1 MMSVVLRLLLACL
14 VLSIMGCPGNGNQ
27 KPEAET
33 KQTTVPKGEAKAQG
47 ADVTLPPDTSVG
59 TPDGGSDLGGLS
71 YPKSPQIFFSAM
83 GVHEKSPKPEI
94 KGPSEIPNPAPD
106 LSKELNN
113 KSSIDKGSQ
122 DEGAIA
128 VLGDELESQPE
139 DQGIFGQIGQTIE
152 NLLWGDESTAEAI
165 FILLLVILAGLVA
178 QVIAKATLAR
188 FLLMG
193 ATHQQLERKLSKAVG
208 LASAGFVW
216 SQLLQWELVG
226 LQDSNYEFLIS
237 ASRVFFVLAATL
249 AGFRS
254 VDALGVWATKRA
266 GKTESSL
273 DDILVP
279 LGRKALKLLVVAFG
293 LVNFAP
299 LLGLEITPLLGAL
312 GVGGIGF
319 AFAAQNTIENL
330 FGSVTVVLDRPFS
343 VGDWVEVDGVD
354 GTVEEVGLRS
364 TKVRTFY
371 DSLVSIP
378 NAKLTTAIVDNYG
391 SRKYRRFKAT
401 LGVRYETT
409 PEQIEAF
416 CKGIKTLVADRSD
429 TRKNNCYA
437 ELNGFGDSSLNIMLY
452 MFFECED
459 WTSELRGR
467 HELML
472 DIIRLAH
479 ELGVEFAFPTQI
491 VHLAE
496 QALPMARP
504 DSFGAV
510 NTSEAA
516 GQLGEAKAKEIGGR
530 GA

>member
-1 MMSVVLRLLLACL
+1 MSVVLRLLLACL
-14 VLSIMGCPGNGNQ
+14 VLSMMGCAGNNEEQNPKSETKQTAAPEGEAGAEGTDETPPSDISEQVLNGGSDGDSSKDAENQ
-27 KPEAET
+27 NPEAET
-33 KQTTVPKGEAKAQG
+33 QQTTVSEGEERAEGK
-47 ADVTLPPDTSVG
+47 DVTPPSDISEQVLN
-59 TPDGGSDLGGLS
+59 GGSDGNSSEDAEDTKFLDRLKSIIPERSSPNTQWIVVGL
-71 YPKSPQIFFSAM
+71 I
-83 GVHEKSPKPEI
+83 
-94 KGPSEIPNPAPD
+94 
-106 LSKELNN
+106 
-113 KSSIDKGSQ
+113 
-122 DEGAIA
+122 
-128 VLGDELESQPE
+128 
-139 DQGIFGQIGQTIE
+139 
-152 NLLWGDESTAEAI
+152 
-165 FILLLVILAGLVA
+165 ILAGFFA
-178 QVIAKATLAR
+178 QLISKSILAR
-188 FLLMG
+188 FLLLGNRG
-193 ATHQQLERKLSKAVG
+193 AHLEKKLSKAVG
-208 LASAGFVW
+208 LTAAGLVW
-216 SQLLQWELVG
+216 HFG
-226 LQDSNYEFLIS
+226 LKALPVDSGLFEIPLYGSKVFLI
-237 ASRVFFVLAATL
+237 FAATL

-254 VDALGVWATKRA
+254 IDVLGFWAAKKA
-266 GKTESSL
+266 GRTDSTL

-279 LGRKALKLLVVAFG
+279 LGRKALKLLVVAVG
-293 LVNFAP
+293 IVNLATI
-299 LLGLEITPLLGAL
+299 LELEITPLLGAL
-312 GVGGIGF
+312 GVGSIGF

-429 TRKNNCYA
+429 TRKDVCYA

-459 WTSELRGR
+459 WTAELRGR

-504 DSFGAV
+504 ESFGAV

>member
-14 VLSIMGCPGNGNQ
+14 VLSIMGCPGNGDQ
-27 KPEAET
+27 KPKAKT
-33 KQTTVPKGEAKAQG
+33 KQTNVPKGQAKAG
-47 ADVTLPPDTSVG
+47 GTDVTLPPDTSVG
-59 TPDGGSDLGGLS
+59 NPVGGSDLDGLS
-71 YPKSPQIFFSAM
+71 YPESPQTLFPGT
-83 GVHEKSPKPEI
+83 GVIERSSKPET
-94 KGPSEIPNPAPD
+94 KGPSGGPVKIPNPAPP

-113 KSSIDKGSQ
+113 KSPIDKS
-122 DEGAIA
+122 
-128 VLGDELESQPE
+128 SQPE
-139 DQGIFGQIGQTIE
+139 DQGIFGQIGQTTE

-165 FILLLVILAGLVA
+165 FILLLVILAGLVT

-429 TRKNNCYA
+429 TRKDVCYA

-459 WTSELRGR
+459 WTAELRGR

-504 DSFGAV
+504 ESFGAV